1 MRTERQTY
9 QSGKVKQTSSGKWR
23 GILSYRKYTG
33 NTNADG
39 SPAFKWAEVSKTFN
53 TESKAEA
60 KRLLRTWSAEMENQA
75 EIDAKRGPSA
85 TEMAKRPVAD
95 CVDAY
100 ISEQEANKTVEA
112 STIKGYRATAKFIRK
127 EFASV
132 PLEELTTEQV
142 RSWESDLTG
151 RGLSSST
158 VGKCHRLL
166 KMVVQD
172 AVNIRAIE
180 WNPVSAVKPPK
191 REKVHK
197 GINALDA
204 DGRSKVLSALDAM
217 DLTPVTVAARIAL
230 YTGLREGEICG
241 LQWRDIDLGAR
252 TLWVR
257 RAIGEGVGGCYE
269 KEPKTDK
276 TRDVALPDT
285 LADLLAAW
293 RRQQRASFAEAGA
306 LLDGS
311 SYVLGDAV
319 GFMNPRTLGR
329 GWATLAKALGVKGT
343 EGRIPTFHD
352 LRHTWATLYLAAGGD
367 VKTAASNLGHANVA
381 MTLNVYASADPH
393 AKREAARLTEVAMMR
408 RPAEIVRLNGTEG

>member
-1 MRTERQTY
+1 MKFPGKRYTSGRIVERN
-9 QSGKVKQTSSGKWR
+9 GKYR
-23 GILSYRKYTG
+23 AFLSYVDENGKRRQ
-33 NTNADG
+33 A
-39 SPAFKWAEVSKTFN
+39 SKTLN
-53 TESKAEA
+53 AKGKAEA
-60 KRLLRTWSAEMENQA
+60 NREINSWWAEMENQA
-75 EIDAKRGPSA
+75 EIDAKRGPDA
-85 TEMAKRPVAD
+85 TTMAKQFVAD
-95 CVDAY
+95 RVDEY
-100 ISEQEANKTVEA
+100 VTKQEVGKTVEA
-112 STIKGYRATAKFIRK
+112 STIKGYRATAKFIR
-127 EFASV
+127 EAFAGV
-132 PLEELTTEQV
+132 PLEGLTAQQVEDWEHGLTE
-142 RSWESDLTG
+142 

-166 KMVVQD
+166 RMVLQD
-172 AVNIRAIE
+172 ALNKRAID
-180 WNPVSAVKPPK
+180 WNPANAVKPPK
-191 REKVHK
+191 REKVRK

-241 LQWRDIDLGAR
+241 LQWRDIDLEAR

-257 RAIGEGVGGCYE
+257 RAIGEGVGGCYK

-276 TRDVALPDT
+276 ARDVALPGT

-293 RRQQRASFAEAGA
+293 RRQQRAAFAEAGA

-311 SYVLGDAV
+311 SYILGDAI

-329 GWATLAKALGVKGT
+329 GWATLAKAMGVKGT
-343 EGRIPTFHD
+343 EGRVPTFHD

-393 AKREAARLTEVAMMR
+393 AKREAARLTEAAMTK
-408 RPAEIVRLNGTEG
+408 RPAEILRLNGTEG